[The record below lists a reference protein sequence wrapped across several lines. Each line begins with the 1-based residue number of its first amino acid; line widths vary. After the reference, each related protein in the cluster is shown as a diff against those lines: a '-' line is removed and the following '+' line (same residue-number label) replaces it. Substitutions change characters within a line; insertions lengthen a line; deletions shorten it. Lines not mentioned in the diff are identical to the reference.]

1 MRNLILASA
10 ALAAIVASANATFT
24 NYSVV
29 TTAAGAL
36 NVYQVYGNFN
46 GATDTVLNAFQIHNT
61 NGSGLIQGFTHND
74 ALTGGVASTVSGTW
88 NPQFVLAP
96 GAIDSFLCIGG
107 GTGFASGNSTNGDP
121 GFGAAGFNQVGLPDT
136 AAAGVAGWFNS
147 NPPNIQGRVNASG
160 QVLLGQFVL
169 SSSANM
175 VLFMKV
181 GYNNGI
187 AGSAVQFG
195 EGTFTLGAIPAP
207 GAVAL
212 LGLAGLTGRRRRA

>member
-1 MRNLILASA
+1 MRNFVLASA
-10 ALAAIVASANATFT
+10 ALAGIVASANATFT

-74 ALTGGVASTVSGTW
+74 ALTGGAASTVSGTW
-88 NPQFVLAP
+88 NPQFVLVP

-107 GTGFASGNSTNGDP
+107 GTGFASGNSTNADP

-147 NPPNIQGRVNASG
+147 NPPNLQGRVVSG
-160 QVLLGQFVL
+160 QVLLA
-169 SSSANM
+169 SM
-175 VLFMKV
+175 VLAVGDTTGRTFFMKV
-181 GYNNGI
+181 GYNSGV
-187 AGSAVQFG
+187 AGAPVQFG
-195 EGTFTLGAIPAP
+195 EGLFTLPTP

-212 LGLAGLTGRRRRA
+212 LGLAGLAGRRRRA